1 MLMDEKGG
9 RQCGASLGFRT
20 NGVLG
25 VLISAMQS
33 GSVSSLRSEIE
44 TLRRVAG
51 FFVDKDLETRI
62 LAMVG
67 EGAVALSLRQ
77 TERRETVSRR
87 LPLP

>member
-1 MLMDEKGG
+1 MRRKP
-9 RQCGASLGFRT
+9 CIRT
-20 NGVLG
+20 IGVLG

-33 GSVSSLRSEIE
+33 GSVSSLRIEIE

-77 TERRETVSRR
+77 TERRETASRR